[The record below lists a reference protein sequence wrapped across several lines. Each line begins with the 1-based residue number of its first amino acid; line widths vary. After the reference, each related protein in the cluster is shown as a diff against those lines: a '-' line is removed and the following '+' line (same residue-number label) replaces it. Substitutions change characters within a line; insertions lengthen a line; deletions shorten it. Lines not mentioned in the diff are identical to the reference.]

1 MICGVSAEKC
11 PGAAVRGVSL
21 TPPRNDINNFYQGE
35 FRMLNQQTLQR
46 LRALKLTG
54 MADAF
59 AQQLEQ
65 PPTQQLSF
73 EERLALLVDRE
84 RTHRDNRRL
93 QRLLRSAHLKQQ
105 ACVEEIDY
113 QAPRG
118 LVRAEVASLISCD
131 WVRSRHNLHIT
142 GPTGTGKSWLAC
154 AFGHAACRQGLSVR
168 YQRTG
173 RLLDELRI
181 ARGDGSYSK
190 LLRQLARLDLL
201 ILDDFGLKPLAQNER
216 HDLLE
221 VIEDRHGSHSTII
234 TSQLPI
240 GSWHDY
246 LNDPTVADALLD
258 RLLANA
264 HRLELKGESLR
275 KTRQKLTHRE
285 HSK

>member
-1 MICGVSAEKC
+1 M
-11 PGAAVRGVSL
+11 L
-21 TPPRNDINNFYQGE
+21 T
-35 FRMLNQQTLQR
+35 QQTLQH
-46 LRALKLTG
+46 LRALKLIG

-65 PPTQQLSF
+65 PTTQQLSF

-84 RTHRDNRRL
+84 RTQRDNRRL
-93 QRLLRSAHLKQQ
+93 GRLLRAARFKQP

-113 QAPRG
+113 QAKRG
-118 LVRAEVASLISCD
+118 LARAQVVPLINCD
-131 WVRSRHNLHIT
+131 WVRAHQNLHIT

-154 AFGHAACRQGLSVR
+154 AFGQAACRQGFAVR
-168 YQRTG
+168 YERTG

-181 ARGDGSYSK
+181 ARGDGSYGK
-190 LLRQLARLDLL
+190 VLRQLARLDLL
-201 ILDDFGLKPLAQNER
+201 ILDDFGLKPLAQTER

-221 VIEDRHGSHSTII
+221 IIEDRHGLHATIF

-240 GSWHDY
+240 SSWHAY
-246 LNDPTVADALLD
+246 LNEPTIADALLD
-258 RLLANA
+258 RLLPNA

-275 KTRQKLTHRE
+275 QPRQKLTERE

>member
-1 MICGVSAEKC
+1 M
-11 PGAAVRGVSL
+11 L
-21 TPPRNDINNFYQGE
+21 T
-35 FRMLNQQTLQR
+35 QQTLQH

-54 MADAF
+54 MAEAF

-65 PPTQQLSF
+65 AASEQLSF

-93 QRLLRSAHLKQQ
+93 GRLLTSARFKQQ
-105 ACVEEIDY
+105 ACVEEINY
-113 QAPRG
+113 QANRG
-118 LVRAEVASLISCD
+118 LVRAQVVSLINCD
-131 WVRSRHNLHIT
+131 WIRAHQNLHIT

-154 AFGHAACRQGLSVR
+154 AFGQAACRQGLSVR
-168 YQRTG
+168 YERIG

-181 ARGDGSYSK
+181 ARGDGSYGK
-190 LLRQLARLDLL
+190 TLRQLARFDLL
-201 ILDDFGLKPLAQNER
+201 ILDDFGIKPLSQSER

-221 VIEDRHGSHSTII
+221 IIEDRHELHSTIL

-240 GSWHDY
+240 GSWHSY
-246 LNDPTVADALLD
+246 LNEPTVADALLD
-258 RLLANA
+258 RLLTNA

-275 KTRQKLTHRE
+275 KTRQKLTDRE

>member
-1 MICGVSAEKC
+1 MANSHAGVFRLLFSSREPRRKE
-11 PGAAVRGVSL
+11 PTML
-21 TPPRNDINNFYQGE
+21 T
-35 FRMLNQQTLQR
+35 QQTLQH

-54 MADAF
+54 MAEAF

-65 PPTQQLSF
+65 AASEQLSF

-93 QRLLRSAHLKQQ
+93 QRLLTLARFKQQ
-105 ACVEEIDY
+105 ACVEEINY
-113 QAPRG
+113 QANRG
-118 LVRAEVASLISCD
+118 LIRSQIVSLINCD
-131 WVRSRHNLHIT
+131 WIRTHQNLHIT

-154 AFGHAACRQGLSVR
+154 AFGQAACRQGLSVR
-168 YQRTG
+168 YERTG
-173 RLLDELRI
+173 RLMDELRI

-190 LLRQLARLDLL
+190 TLRQLARFDLL
-201 ILDDFGLKPLAQNER
+201 ILDDFGIKPLSQSER

-221 VIEDRHGSHSTII
+221 IIEDRHELHSTIL

-240 GSWHDY
+240 GSWHSY
-246 LNDPTVADALLD
+246 LNEPTVADALLD
-258 RLLANA
+258 RLLTNA

-275 KTRQKLTHRE
+275 KTRQKLPAVDDRE

>member
-1 MICGVSAEKC
+1 
-11 PGAAVRGVSL
+11 
-21 TPPRNDINNFYQGE
+21 
-35 FRMLNQQTLQR
+35 MLNQQTLQR

-131 WVRSRHNLHIT
+131 WVRSHHNLHIT

-173 RLLDELRI
+173 RLLDEMRI

-201 ILDDFGLKPLAQNER
+201 ILDDFGLAPLDSLAR
-216 HDLLE
+216 MILLE
-221 VIEDRHGSHSTII
+221 IIEDRHNRKSTII
-234 TSQLPI
+234 SSQLPVAKWYEVI
-240 GSWHDY
+240 GES
-246 LNDPTVADALLD
+246 TIADAILD
-258 RLLANA
+258 RMVHTA
-264 HRLELKGESLR
+264 HRIELKGESLR
-275 KTRQKLTHRE
+275 KK
-285 HSK
+285 